1 MPLTLDNFVQDSSIG
16 LVSLHG
22 KAQGGGEKVI
32 YKILNLRKD
41 ISIVTYKNI
50 LSTNKII
57 LFTAGIRD
65 LPLMLVAIFFR
76 KKFISYIQVPFNE
89 QYDNFSLLSFA
100 LYFWKLIH
108 ILFSNKIYINSS
120 NLLPL
125 FPNKSQIL
133 FPVMLSEMSLFTP
146 KISKKISH
154 FFFAGRFTK
163 TKGIDAKNFDLYL
176 ELFKI
181 AEEKLHNFKFHI
193 YGEVDPE
200 CMIILHRYISKKIV
214 IVHGFKADWFNDCA
228 NKTGV
233 FLSNFEGFGLSVFEI
248 RNKCKHLYIS
258 DAFPCELV
266 SLLKNYSIVPLKWSP
281 NQIFDFI
288 FQPRKYG

>member
-1 MPLTLDNFVQDSSIG
+1 MPLTLDNIVNDSSIG

-22 KAQGGGEKVI
+22 GAQGGGEKVI
-32 YKILNLRKD
+32 FKILNLRQD
-41 ISIVTYKNI
+41 ITIVTYKSV
-50 LSTNKII
+50 LTTNKKI

-65 LPLMLVAIFFR
+65 LPLMLVATIFR
-76 KKFISYIQVPFNE
+76 KKFISYVQVPYDK
-89 QYDNFSLLSFA
+89 QYENFSLLSFA
-100 LYFWKLIH
+100 LFVWKFTN
-108 ILFSNKIYINSS
+108 ILFSNKTYINSS

-125 FPNKSQIL
+125 FPNKTQVLLPI
-133 FPVMLSEMSLFTP
+133 MLKEMSLFAP
-146 KISKKISH
+146 MISKKINH

-163 TKGIDAKNFDLYL
+163 ARGIDAKNFALYL
-176 ELFKI
+176 KLFKV
-181 AEEKLHNFKFHI
+181 AEKKLHTFKFHI

-200 CMIILHRYISKKIV
+200 CMVMLRYFISKKIV
-214 IVHGFKADWFNDCA
+214 IVHGFKADWHEDCI

-258 DAFPCELV
+258 DAFPFELV
-266 SLLKNYSIVPLKWSP
+266 SLLKNYSIVPLKWST

-288 FQPRKYG
+288 FQPRKYE